1 LEEWFLVS
9 HPVDEIRF
17 SKGDELKDV
26 NVALCVTGSV
36 AAYRAIDLARELIR
50 RGANVRFVATPKAL
64 KFVTPTLMH
73 WASGIKPIMKGTGE
87 TEHIAIAGRDGW
99 AHVVIVAP
107 ATANTLCKLAHGVS
121 DNIVMDVLTAA
132 LGSGKPIVV
141 APAMH
146 MSMYM
151 ASTVRNSLEKLK
163 SMGIVVV
170 EPDIENGRLK
180 MASIEDIADMIEDV
194 LNPISE
200 LKGLRVLVTAGPT
213 REHLD
218 PIRFLS
224 NASSGRMGYALASV
238 CANNGAKVY
247 LVSGPTNL
255 KTPRGVSVR
264 RVISTREMLEACLEI
279 VDRENPEIIVL
290 AAAPADFYFEKSFND
305 KVSSNLTFNVTLKPT
320 PKIAL
325 ALREKASKAVIV
337 GFKAEY
343 GVSMDELLKRAKAR
357 MKEHGFDII
366 LANDV
371 SRPDVGFGSEF
382 NEGYLMTSEGEL
394 KVGRMSKRAMARVI
408 LREAVKVLEK
418 KR

>member
-1 LEEWFLVS
+1 MVS

-17 SKGDELKDV
+17 SKSDELKDV
-26 NVALCVTGSV
+26 NIALCITGSV
-36 AAYRAIDLARELIR
+36 AAYRAIDLARELIK
-50 RGANVRFVATPKAL
+50 RGANVRFAATPKAL

-73 WASGIKPIMKGTGE
+73 WASGIKPIIKDTGG
-87 TEHIAIAGRDGW
+87 TEHIAVAGKDGW

-107 ATANTLCKLAHGVS
+107 ATANTLCKLAHGIS
-121 DNIVMDVLTAA
+121 DNVVMDILTAA

-141 APAMH
+141 APTMH

-151 ASTVRNSLEKLK
+151 APTVRECLEKLRRI
-163 SMGIVVV
+163 GVVV
-170 EPDIENGRLK
+170 TEPDIENGRLK
-180 MASIEDIADMIEDV
+180 MAPIEDIADIVEDI

-238 CANNGAKVY
+238 CANNGARVY

-255 KTPRGVSVR
+255 KTPRGVDVR
-264 RVISTREMLEACLEI
+264 RVTSTREMLEACLEI
-279 VDRENPEIIVL
+279 VDKEDPEVIIL
-290 AAAPADFYFEKSFND
+290 AAAPADFYFEKSFDD
-305 KVSSNLTFNVTLKPT
+305 KISSNLSFNITLRPT

-325 ALREKASKAVIV
+325 ALREKTSKAVIV

-343 GVSMDELLKRAKAR
+343 GVSIEELLERAKAR
-357 MKEHGFDII
+357 MREHGFDVV

-382 NEGYLMTSEGEL
+382 NEGYLITSEGEL
-394 KVGRMSKRAMARVI
+394 KISKMSKRAMARVI
-408 LREAVKVLEK
+408 LKEAVKILRK
-418 KR
+418 GRR